1 MKSST
6 LQAEI
11 RKRKPF
17 DLPEQEAHL
26 NLLRTGEVL
35 AFPFEQL
42 FAEHGLSGPQYNVL
56 RILRGHGAR
65 GLPGSEIGVQ
75 MITRMPDMTRLID
88 RLEEAGLVRRCRS
101 DEDRRVVR
109 ICLTDEGRSLLA
121 RLDGPV
127 RELHEQTLGHL
138 ARGELAELN
147 RLLMKAR
154 NFARN

>member
-56 RILRGHGAR
+56 RILRGQK
-65 GLPGSEIGVQ
+65 SEFLDPP
-75 MITRMPDMTRLID
+75 RRID
-88 RLEEAGLVRRCRS
+88 S
-101 DEDRRVVR
+101 N
-109 ICLTDEGRSLLA
+109 A
-121 RLDGPV
+121 RLQRV
-127 RELHEQTLGHL
+127 
-138 ARGELAELN
+138 ASAAELGSSECIAVAIHPPFEPAGAVASAGC
-147 RLLMKAR
+147 R
-154 NFARN
+154 

>member
-42 FAEHGLSGPQYNVL
+42 FAE
-56 RILRGHGAR
+56 R

-88 RLEEAGLVRRCRS
+88 RLEEARLVRRCRS